1 MIKRNIS
8 EEISSLF
15 EYIRD
20 VICTEHPNVIIN
32 EYTYILAV
40 LHNEDSLAYQALSSI
55 IMESTLEEMREFFET
70 QITYA
75 ADTEDDDDDK
85 SPYSLFDGYI
95 VDCDDMC
102 KQFGIQNITSSILLL
117 SIVKKHERISSQM
130 RDFSITLVQLLNSI
144 KSQLTEL
151 TTAIVETP
159 KKHQKKRKNDTLEL
173 SQPIKVIDNSLQRNG
188 EIERSLINI
197 SRLAS
202 LGKIQHVINYDK
214 YYTDIFT
221 ILSKKNRNNVAI
233 CGKSGVGK
241 TAIAKNIA
249 NIINEKKCH
258 TNFHNKTLMEMDF
271 SKLVVGTPFKGAFE
285 QKFYAILEEARTRGN
300 YIFFIDNI
308 QFLLDSNTK
317 YAETDIE
324 TLLEVLFTDPSIQV
338 VCTITS
344 NAFSKLQK
352 KSLLGKYLQEVLI
365 EEPTIEECVD
375 ILRKMKSQ
383 YEVYHDVVYDDLAII
398 SCVELSKKYIRNR
411 SLPES
416 ALDLLDI
423 VGAKINMHSEDNP
436 TLVSLK
442 EELSDIIDEI
452 DTIKSSSSAKQ
463 YDKIDELIKKQI
475 SVKNKIGLI
484 EKEEIL
490 SKEPTLITKNDVCM
504 LLSEKIDIPLEDLT
518 SSEKV
523 RLKGLNDKIKENVIG
538 QDEAVDEVCRAIKRQ
553 RVGLGEN
560 EKPAVLMFLGSTGTG
575 KTYLAKQ
582 IAKEV
587 FGDEK
592 YFVRMDMSEY
602 ADKTSVNKISGSNPG
617 YVGYEDETYIVKA
630 LKKKKRFVLLL
641 DEFEKSNEE
650 VHNIF
655 LQMFDEGRF
664 TDNHGEEYSLK
675 DVIIIMTSNVG
686 AAEAANRGHIIGF
699 NNDDYDLSKSII
711 EKELKRKFKPEFLN
725 RIQKIVYF
733 NKLDNENL
741 KSIVELEV
749 AKLNKKV
756 EKLGYHLSESIL
768 KTTMIDEIYNEILSK
783 KEFGARPI
791 VNEVQRK
798 IEDNIVDYL
807 IENEVEKGHTFTYEE
822 LMSLDL

>member
-55 IMESTLEEMREFFET
+55 VMESTLEEMREFFEA

-75 ADTEDDDDDK
+75 ADTEDDDGDK
-85 SPYSLFDGYI
+85 SPYSLFDEYI

-102 KQFGIQNITSSILLL
+102 KQFGVQNITSSILLL
-117 SIVKKHERISSQM
+117 SIVKKHESISSQM

-151 TTAIVETP
+151 TTAIVEMP
-159 KKHQKKRKNDTLEL
+159 KKHQKKKKNETLEL
-173 SQPIKVIDNSLQRNG
+173 SQPIKVIDNSIQRNS

-214 YYTDIFT
+214 YYTEIFT

-258 TNFHNKTLMEMDF
+258 VNFHDKTLMEMDF

-285 QKFYAILEEARTRGN
+285 QKFYAIVEEARTRGN

-308 QFLLDSNTK
+308 HFLLNSSTK

-324 TLLEVLFTDPSIQV
+324 TLLEVLFTDPSIQI
-338 VCTITS
+338 VCTITPAS
-344 NAFSKLQK
+344 YSKLQK
-352 KSLLGKYLQEVLI
+352 KSLLGKYLQEVTI

-375 ILRKMKSQ
+375 ILHKMKSQ
-383 YEVYHDVVYDDLAII
+383 YEAYHDVVYDDLAIA
-398 SCVELSKKYIRNR
+398 SCAELSKKYIRNR

-423 VGAKINMHSEDNP
+423 VGAKANMKSEENP
-436 TLVSLK
+436 RLISLK

-452 DTIKSSSSAKQ
+452 DAIKSSSATKQ
-463 YDKIDELIKKQI
+463 YDKIDELVKKQI
-475 SVKNKIGLI
+475 SVKTKIGLI

-490 SKEPTLITKNDVCM
+490 SKEPTHITKNDVCV

-523 RLKGLNDKIKENVIG
+523 RLKRLNDKIKENVIG

-560 EKPAVLMFLGSTGTG
+560 ERPSVLMFLGSTGTG

-602 ADKTSVNKISGSNPG
+602 ADKTSVNKIGGSNPG

-686 AAEAANRGHIIGF
+686 VAESANRGRAIGF
-699 NNDDYDLSKSII
+699 NDNDYDFSKSII

-733 NKLDNENL
+733 NKLNNDSL

-749 AKLNKKV
+749 AKLNRKI
-756 EKLGYHLSESIL
+756 EKLGYHLSENIL
-768 KTTMIDEIYNEILSK
+768 KTTMIDKIYNEILSK

-807 IENEVEKGHTFTYEE
+807 IENEVEEGHTFTYEE
-822 LMSLDL
+822 LMSLEL

>member
-20 VICTEHPNVIIN
+20 VICMEHPNVIIN

-55 IMESTLEEMREFFET
+55 IMESTLEEMREFFEA

-75 ADTEDDDDDK
+75 ADTEDDDDK
-85 SPYSLFDGYI
+85 SPYSLFDEYI

-117 SIVKKHERISSQM
+117 SIVKKHERISGQM

-159 KKHQKKRKNDTLEL
+159 KKHQKKKKSETLEL
-173 SQPIKVIDNSLQRNG
+173 SQPIKVIDNSIQRNG

-214 YYTDIFT
+214 YYTEIFT

-258 TNFHNKTLMEMDF
+258 VNFHDKTLMEMDF

-285 QKFYAILEEARTRGN
+285 QKFYAIVEEARTRGN
-300 YIFFIDNI
+300 YIFLIDNI
-308 QFLLDSNTK
+308 HFLLNSNTK

-324 TLLEVLFTDPSIQV
+324 TLLEVLFTDPSIQI
-338 VCTITS
+338 VCTTTS
-344 NAFSKLQK
+344 ASYSKLQK
-352 KSLLGKYLQEVLI
+352 KSLLGKYLQEVTI

-375 ILRKMKSQ
+375 ILHKMKSQ
-383 YEVYHDVVYDDLAII
+383 YEAYHDVVYDDLAIT

-423 VGAKINMHSEDNP
+423 VGAKANMQSEDNP
-436 TLVSLK
+436 KLMALK

-452 DTIKSSSSAKQ
+452 DTIKSSSTTKQ
-463 YDKIDELIKKQI
+463 YDKIDELVKKQI
-475 SVKNKIGLI
+475 SVKTKIGLI
-484 EKEEIL
+484 EKEDIL
-490 SKEPTLITKNDVCM
+490 SKEPTRITKNDVCV

-560 EKPAVLMFLGSTGTG
+560 ERPSVLMFLGSTGTG

-602 ADKTSVNKISGSNPG
+602 ADKTSVNKIGGSNPG

-686 AAEAANRGHIIGF
+686 VAEAASRGHIIGF
-699 NNDDYDLSKSII
+699 NNNEYDFSKSII

-733 NKLDNENL
+733 NKLNNENL

-749 AKLNKKV
+749 AKLNRKV
-756 EKLGYHLSESIL
+756 EKLGYHLSENIL

-807 IENEVEKGHTFTYEE
+807 IENEVEEGHTFTYEE
-822 LMSLDL
+822 LTSLDL

>member
-75 ADTEDDDDDK
+75 ADTEDDDDK

-159 KKHQKKRKNDTLEL
+159 KKHQKKRKNDALEL

-249 NIINEKKCH
+249 NLINEKKCH

-285 QKFYAILEEARTRGN
+285 QKFYTILEEARTRGN

-338 VCTITS
+338 VCTITP

-383 YEVYHDVVYDDLAII
+383 YEVYHDVVYDDLAIT

-442 EELSDIIDEI
+442 EELSGIIDEI

-490 SKEPTLITKNDVCM
+490 SKEPTRITKNDVCM

-699 NNDDYDLSKSII
+699 NNNDYDLSKSII

>member
-20 VICTEHPNVIIN
+20 VVCTEHPNVIIN

-70 QITYA
+70 QITYV
-75 ADTEDDDDDK
+75 ADTEDDDNK
-85 SPYSLFDGYI
+85 SPYSLFDEYI

-102 KQFGIQNITSSILLL
+102 KQFGIQNITSSVLLL

-159 KKHQKKRKNDTLEL
+159 KKHQKKKKSETLEL
-173 SQPIKVIDNSLQRNG
+173 SQPIKVIDNSIQRNS

-214 YYTDIFT
+214 YYTEIFT

-258 TNFHNKTLMEMDF
+258 VNFHDKTLMEMDF

-285 QKFYAILEEARTRGN
+285 QKFYAIVEEARTRGN

-308 QFLLDSNTK
+308 HFLLNSNTK

-324 TLLEVLFTDPSIQV
+324 TLLEVLFTDPSIQI
-338 VCTITS
+338 VCTTTPAS
-344 NAFSKLQK
+344 YSKLQK
-352 KSLLGKYLQEVLI
+352 KSLLGKYLQEVTI

-375 ILRKMKSQ
+375 ILHKIKSQ
-383 YEVYHDVVYDDLAII
+383 YEAYHDVVYDDLAIT

-423 VGAKINMHSEDNP
+423 VGAKTNMQSEDNP
-436 TLVSLK
+436 KLMALK

-452 DTIKSSSSAKQ
+452 DTIKSSSSTKQ
-463 YDKIDELIKKQI
+463 YDKIDELVKKQI
-475 SVKNKIGLI
+475 SVKTKIGLI
-484 EKEEIL
+484 EKEDIL
-490 SKEPTLITKNDVCM
+490 SKEPTHITKNDVCV

-560 EKPAVLMFLGSTGTG
+560 ERPSVLMFLGSTGTG

-602 ADKTSVNKISGSNPG
+602 ADKTSVNKIGGSNPG

-686 AAEAANRGHIIGF
+686 VAEAANRGHIIGF
-699 NNDDYDLSKSII
+699 NNDDYDFSKSII

-733 NKLDNENL
+733 NKLDNESL

-749 AKLNKKV
+749 AKLNRKV
-756 EKLGYHLSESIL
+756 EKLGYHLSENIL

-822 LMSLDL
+822 LTSLDL

>member
-75 ADTEDDDDDK
+75 ADTEDDNDK

-159 KKHQKKRKNDTLEL
+159 KKHQKKRKNDALEL

-338 VCTITS
+338 VCTITP

-383 YEVYHDVVYDDLAII
+383 YEVYHDVVYDELAIT

-442 EELSDIIDEI
+442 EELSGIIDEI

-490 SKEPTLITKNDVCM
+490 SKQPTRITKNDVCM

-756 EKLGYHLSESIL
+756 EKLGYHLSENIL

>member
-55 IMESTLEEMREFFET
+55 IMESTLEEMREFFEA
-70 QITYA
+70 QITYV

-85 SPYSLFDGYI
+85 SPYSLFDEYI

-117 SIVKKHERISSQM
+117 SIVKKHERISGQM

-151 TTAIVETP
+151 TTAIVEMP
-159 KKHQKKRKNDTLEL
+159 KKHQKKKKSETLEM
-173 SQPIKVIDNSLQRNG
+173 SQPIKVIDNSIQRNS

-214 YYTDIFT
+214 YYTEIFT

-258 TNFHNKTLMEMDF
+258 VNFHDKTLMEMDF

-285 QKFYAILEEARTRGN
+285 QKFYAIVEEARTRGN
-300 YIFFIDNI
+300 YIFLIDNI
-308 QFLLDSNTK
+308 HFLLNSNTK

-324 TLLEVLFTDPSIQV
+324 TLLEVLFTDPSIQI
-338 VCTITS
+338 VCTTTPAS
-344 NAFSKLQK
+344 YSKLQK
-352 KSLLGKYLQEVLI
+352 KSLLGKYLQEVTI

-375 ILRKMKSQ
+375 ILHKMKSQ
-383 YEVYHDVVYDDLAII
+383 YEAYHDVVYDDLAIT

-423 VGAKINMHSEDNP
+423 VGAKANMQSEDNP
-436 TLVSLK
+436 KLMALK

-452 DTIKSSSSAKQ
+452 DTIKSSSTTKQ
-463 YDKIDELIKKQI
+463 YDKIDELVKKQI
-475 SVKNKIGLI
+475 SVKTKIGLI
-484 EKEEIL
+484 EKEDIL
-490 SKEPTLITKNDVCM
+490 SKEPTHITKNDVCV

-560 EKPAVLMFLGSTGTG
+560 ERPSVLMFLGSTGTG

-602 ADKTSVNKISGSNPG
+602 ADKTSVNKIGGSNPG

-686 AAEAANRGHIIGF
+686 VAEAASRGHIIGF
-699 NNDDYDLSKSII
+699 NDNDYDFSKSII

-733 NKLDNENL
+733 NKLNNENL

-749 AKLNKKV
+749 AKLNRKV
-756 EKLGYHLSESIL
+756 EKLGYHLSENIL

-822 LMSLDL
+822 LSSLDL

>member
-55 IMESTLEEMREFFET
+55 IMESTLEEMREFFEA
-70 QITYA
+70 QITYV

-85 SPYSLFDGYI
+85 SPYSLFDEYI

-117 SIVKKHERISSQM
+117 SIVKKHERISGQM

-159 KKHQKKRKNDTLEL
+159 KKHQKKKKSETLEM
-173 SQPIKVIDNSLQRNG
+173 SQPIKVIDNSIQRNS

-214 YYTDIFT
+214 YYTEIFT

-258 TNFHNKTLMEMDF
+258 VNFHDKTLMEMDF

-285 QKFYAILEEARTRGN
+285 QKFYAIVEEARTRGN
-300 YIFFIDNI
+300 YIFLIDNI
-308 QFLLDSNTK
+308 HFLLNSNTK

-324 TLLEVLFTDPSIQV
+324 TLLEVLFTDPSIQI
-338 VCTITS
+338 VCTTTPAS
-344 NAFSKLQK
+344 YSKLQK
-352 KSLLGKYLQEVLI
+352 KSLLGKYLQEVTI

-375 ILRKMKSQ
+375 ILHKMKSQ
-383 YEVYHDVVYDDLAII
+383 YEAYHDVVYDDLAIT

-423 VGAKINMHSEDNP
+423 VGAKANMQSEDNP
-436 TLVSLK
+436 KLMALK

-452 DTIKSSSSAKQ
+452 DTIKSSSTTKQ
-463 YDKIDELIKKQI
+463 YDKIDELVKKQI
-475 SVKNKIGLI
+475 SVKTKIGLI
-484 EKEEIL
+484 EKEDIL
-490 SKEPTLITKNDVCM
+490 SKEPTHITKNDVCV

-560 EKPAVLMFLGSTGTG
+560 ERPSVLMFLGSTGTG

-602 ADKTSVNKISGSNPG
+602 ADKTSVNKIGGSNPG

-686 AAEAANRGHIIGF
+686 VAEAASRGHIIGF
-699 NNDDYDLSKSII
+699 NDNDYDFSKSII

-733 NKLDNENL
+733 NKLNNENL

-749 AKLNKKV
+749 AKLNRKV
-756 EKLGYHLSESIL
+756 EKLGYHLSENIL

-822 LMSLDL
+822 LSSLDL

>member
-55 IMESTLEEMREFFET
+55 IMESTLEEMREFFEA

-75 ADTEDDDDDK
+75 ADTEDDDDK
-85 SPYSLFDGYI
+85 SPYSLFDEYI

-117 SIVKKHERISSQM
+117 SIVKKHERISGQM

-159 KKHQKKRKNDTLEL
+159 KKHQKKKKSETLEL
-173 SQPIKVIDNSLQRNG
+173 SQPIKVIDNSIQRNG

-214 YYTDIFT
+214 YYTEIFT

-258 TNFHNKTLMEMDF
+258 VNFHDKTLMEMDF

-285 QKFYAILEEARTRGN
+285 QKFYAIVEEARTRGN

-308 QFLLDSNTK
+308 HFLLNSNTK

-324 TLLEVLFTDPSIQV
+324 TLLEVLFTDPSIQI
-338 VCTITS
+338 VCTTTPAS
-344 NAFSKLQK
+344 YSKLQK
-352 KSLLGKYLQEVLI
+352 KSLLGKYLQEVTI

-375 ILRKMKSQ
+375 ILHKIKSQ
-383 YEVYHDVVYDDLAII
+383 YEAYHDVVYDDLAIT

-423 VGAKINMHSEDNP
+423 VGAKANMKSEDNP
-436 TLVSLK
+436 KLMALK

-452 DTIKSSSSAKQ
+452 DTIKSSSATKQ
-463 YDKIDELIKKQI
+463 YDKIDELVKKQI
-475 SVKNKIGLI
+475 SVKTKIGLI
-484 EKEEIL
+484 EKEDIL
-490 SKEPTLITKNDVCM
+490 SKEPTHITKNDVCV

-560 EKPAVLMFLGSTGTG
+560 ERPSVLMFLGSTGTG

-602 ADKTSVNKISGSNPG
+602 ADKTSVNKIGGSNPG

-686 AAEAANRGHIIGF
+686 VAEAASRGHIIGF
-699 NNDDYDLSKSII
+699 NDNDYDFSKSII

-733 NKLDNENL
+733 NKLNNENL

-749 AKLNKKV
+749 AKLNRKV
-756 EKLGYHLSESIL
+756 EKLGYHLSENIL

-822 LMSLDL
+822 LMSLEL

>member
-20 VICTEHPNVIIN
+20 VISTEHPNVIIN

-55 IMESTLEEMREFFET
+55 VMESTLEEMREFFEA

-75 ADTEDDDDDK
+75 ADTEDDGDK
-85 SPYSLFDGYI
+85 SPYSLFDEYI

-102 KQFGIQNITSSILLL
+102 KQFGVQNITSSILLL
-117 SIVKKHERISSQM
+117 SIVKKHESISSQV

-151 TTAIVETP
+151 TTAIVEMP
-159 KKHQKKRKNDTLEL
+159 KKHQKKKKNETLEL
-173 SQPIKVIDNSLQRNG
+173 SQPIKVIDNSIQRNS

-214 YYTDIFT
+214 YYTEIFT

-258 TNFHNKTLMEMDF
+258 VNFHDKTLMEMDF

-285 QKFYAILEEARTRGN
+285 QKFYAIVEEARARGN

-308 QFLLDSNTK
+308 HFLLNSSTK

-324 TLLEVLFTDPSIQV
+324 TLLEVLFTDPSIQI
-338 VCTITS
+338 VCTITPAS
-344 NAFSKLQK
+344 YSKLQK
-352 KSLLGKYLQEVLI
+352 KSLLGKYLQEVTI

-375 ILRKMKSQ
+375 ILHKIKSQ
-383 YEVYHDVVYDDLAII
+383 YEAYHDVVYDDLAIA
-398 SCVELSKKYIRNR
+398 SCAELSKKYIRNR

-423 VGAKINMHSEDNP
+423 VGAKANMKSEENP
-436 TLVSLK
+436 RLISLK

-452 DTIKSSSSAKQ
+452 DAIKSSSATKQ
-463 YDKIDELIKKQI
+463 YDKIDELVKKQI
-475 SVKNKIGLI
+475 SVKTKIGLI

-490 SKEPTLITKNDVCM
+490 SKEPTHITKNDVCV

-560 EKPAVLMFLGSTGTG
+560 ERPSVLMFLGSTGTG

-602 ADKTSVNKISGSNPG
+602 ADKTSVNKIGGSNPG

-686 AAEAANRGHIIGF
+686 VAESANRGRAIGF
-699 NNDDYDLSKSII
+699 NDNDYDFSKSII

-733 NKLDNENL
+733 NKLNNDNL

-749 AKLNKKV
+749 AKLNRKV
-756 EKLGYHLSESIL
+756 EKLGYHLSENIL

-807 IENEVEKGHTFTYEE
+807 IENEVEEGHTFTYEE
-822 LMSLDL
+822 LTSLDL

>member
-55 IMESTLEEMREFFET
+55 IMESTLEEMREFFEA
-70 QITYA
+70 QITYV
-75 ADTEDDDDDK
+75 ADTEDDDDK
-85 SPYSLFDGYI
+85 SPYSLFDEYI

-159 KKHQKKRKNDTLEL
+159 KKHQKKKKNETLEL
-173 SQPIKVIDNSLQRNG
+173 SQPIKVIDNSIQRNG

-214 YYTDIFT
+214 YYTEIFT

-258 TNFHNKTLMEMDF
+258 VNFHDKTLMEMDF

-285 QKFYAILEEARTRGN
+285 QKFYAIVEEARTRGN

-308 QFLLDSNTK
+308 HFLLNSNTK

-324 TLLEVLFTDPSIQV
+324 TLLEVLFTDPSIQI
-338 VCTITS
+338 VCTTTPAS
-344 NAFSKLQK
+344 YSKLQK
-352 KSLLGKYLQEVLI
+352 KSLLGKYLQEVTI

-375 ILRKMKSQ
+375 ILHKIKSQ
-383 YEVYHDVVYDDLAII
+383 YEAYHDVVYDDLAIT

-423 VGAKINMHSEDNP
+423 VGAKANMKSEDNP
-436 TLVSLK
+436 KLMALK

-452 DTIKSSSSAKQ
+452 DTIKSSSATKQ
-463 YDKIDELIKKQI
+463 YDKIDELVKKQI
-475 SVKNKIGLI
+475 SVKTKIGLI
-484 EKEEIL
+484 EKEDIL
-490 SKEPTLITKNDVCM
+490 SKEPTHITKNDVCV

-560 EKPAVLMFLGSTGTG
+560 ERPSVLMFLGSTGTG

-602 ADKTSVNKISGSNPG
+602 ADKTSVNKIGGSNPG

-675 DVIIIMTSNVG
+675 DVIIIMPSNVG
-686 AAEAANRGHIIGF
+686 VAEAASRGHIIGF
-699 NNDDYDLSKSII
+699 NDNDYDFSKSII

-733 NKLDNENL
+733 NKLNNENL

-756 EKLGYHLSESIL
+756 EKLGYHLSENIL